1 MSNLVLTAE
10 ERKNKLVDRLST
22 QYSHNNI
29 SMEEYERLVKY
40 SQNVETDRELMI
52 LEKLIEGH
60 ETAEIKKEEKIFPDS
75 QPGNRNNNYID
86 SAPLNHFTL
95 LSSRK
100 TTGPLTG
107 GNIMNVLG
115 DHKIIIT
122 EDDLI
127 NDDTTINVMVLL
139 GSLVVHVPENISVDV
154 RVMPLLSDISAP
166 DNIRNKNARKSL
178 TLTGN
183 VLLGNI
189 NIKVK
194 K

>member
-1 MSNLVLTAE
+1 MSQLALNTE

-29 SMEEYERLVKY
+29 SMEEYERIIKY
-40 SQNVETDRELMI
+40 SQNIETEKELLI

-60 ETAEIKKEEKIFPDS
+60 ETTEVKKEEKIFPDS
-75 QPGNRNNNYID
+75 QPGSRSNYQID
-86 SAPLNHFTL
+86 SSPQNHFNL

-115 DHKIIIT
+115 EHKIIIT

-127 NDDTTINVMVLL
+127 NDNTTINVMSLL
-139 GSLVVHVPENISVDV
+139 GSVVFQVSENINVDI
-154 RVMPLLSDISAP
+154 RVIPVLGDISAP
-166 DNIRNKNARKSL
+166 DKIRNKYSRKSL
-178 TLTGN
+178 VITGN
-183 VLLGNI
+183 VVLGDL
-189 NIKVK
+189 KVK
-194 K
+194 IKN